1 MRKLCKLIKLD
12 KAIAATWEEPY
23 YTDPLNVL
31 TEVRDRLRNLPTVEA
46 IPIEWIEEYMDK
58 LDSNIS
64 KYTINSMVHQWK
76 AERKEE

>member
-1 MRKLCKLIKLD
+1 MTDLIKRQD
-12 KAIAATWEEPY
+12 A
-23 YTDPLNVL
+23 LNMKFSRGLSEDGLLYVPFWD
-31 TEVRDRLRNLPTVEA
+31 VNRNIMNLPAVEA

-58 LDSNIS
+58 LDSSIS